1 MWRNYLPIPINPAQ
15 SSEEE
20 NYESTEEP
28 DQLVSPR
35 RPHQSP
41 TASPRA
47 LLQPDPPAVEE
58 VLAGASNYLRNLP
71 NRRPRN
77 QPNRPPTNPVVPP
90 ADPPPVIM
98 PDQIIS
104 FEDQNGVD
112 EAGAMREACRNV
124 EKMEWDDND
133 VAFFF
138 SKIEIKMS
146 AVGVKK
152 QYTKFQVLS
161 TVLPK
166 KVEDQMKPLL
176 IKTETE
182 FPQQNAYKILK
193 RDI

>member
-15 SSEEE
+15 SSEED

-28 DQLVSPR
+28 DPLVSPR

-58 VLAGASNYLRNLP
+58 VLEGARDYLRNLP

-104 FEDQNGVD
+104 FEDQN
-112 EAGAMREACRNV
+112 A
-124 EKMEWDDND
+124 
-133 VAFFF
+133 
-138 SKIEIKMS
+138 
-146 AVGVKK
+146 
-152 QYTKFQVLS
+152 L
-161 TVLPK
+161 
-166 KVEDQMKPLL
+166 MKPEPCVKHVGMSRKWNGM
-176 IKTETE
+176 IMMSRSSSRKS
-182 FPQQNAYKILK
+182 KLK
-193 RDI
+193 